1 MATTD
6 AVHPHLRTQPA
17 ARDEAVPSA
26 AVAAY
31 IPSLVRFVAALTVL
45 LAAAAFPRS
54 AFFTI
59 HEITV
64 AGTRHVAGGDVVALS
79 GLRPGMPLFA
89 LPAREIAARVA
100 QHPRIASAYLQ
111 LLPPDRA
118 RIRVVER
125 IAVAAF
131 PYRGGVVLLDR
142 VGVVMDWQPEPDGLP
157 LILADETA
165 VPWMRPGHRLP
176 VAAVVR
182 TLEALQHLP
191 ADIVG
196 AGTRLRMDAAGNLSL
211 ITTDGIMVWLG
222 HPRGLAERA
231 AVLPQVLAAVRRQP
245 AGVEYLDV
253 RFHGSIVFKPRPAA
267 TTKGG
272 VGP

>member
-17 ARDEAVPSA
+17 ARDEAGPSDGVAARVPS
-26 AVAAY
+26 
-31 IPSLVRFVAALTVL
+31 LLRFVAALTVL

-64 AGTRHVAGGDVVALS
+64 AGARHVAVGDIVALS

-89 LPAREIAARVA
+89 LPAREIAAQVA
-100 QHPRIASAYLQ
+100 RHPRIASADLQ

-125 IAVAAF
+125 TAVAAF
-131 PYRGGVVLLDR
+131 PYRDGVVLLDR
-142 VGVVMDWQPEPDGLP
+142 VGVVVDWQPEPDGFP
-157 LILADETA
+157 LIIADGSA

-182 TLEALQHLP
+182 TLEAMQYLP
-191 ADIVG
+191 AEVVG
-196 AGTRLRMDAAGNLSL
+196 AGTRLRMDAVGNLSL
-211 ITTDGIMVWLG
+211 VTTDGIMVLLG
-222 HPRGLAERA
+222 QPRGLAERA
-231 AVLPQVLAAVRRQP
+231 AVLPQVLVAVRQQP

-253 RFHGSIVFKPRPAA
+253 RFHGSLVFKPRPAA